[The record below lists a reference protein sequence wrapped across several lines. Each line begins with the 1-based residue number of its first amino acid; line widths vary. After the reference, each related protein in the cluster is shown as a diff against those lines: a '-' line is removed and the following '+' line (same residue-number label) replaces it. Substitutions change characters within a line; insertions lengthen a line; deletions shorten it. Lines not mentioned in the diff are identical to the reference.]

1 MRPIATDFRTVAE
14 DRTRGARSFFERRSA
29 RRRLAA
35 AFSLVQVMVAT
46 GVIVMCGV
54 GGVQALVM
62 VNRKASSMRLFTN
75 ARAAVQRNIDA
86 ALCVPFSSALEPPIL
101 ALTSGAGAVY
111 DDDGQGDNLVD
122 IALTRAGTDAVVRGT
137 LTRIVLAEPNGD
149 GADIRRVTFRI
160 AYTFLSHPYG
170 YEMTVLRSVD

>member
-1 MRPIATDFRTVAE
+1 
-14 DRTRGARSFFERRSA
+14 
-29 RRRLAA
+29 
-35 AFSLVQVMVAT
+35 MVAT

-86 ALCVPFSSALEPPIL
+86 ALCVPFSSTLEPPIL
-101 ALTSGAGAVY
+101 ALTSGAGEVY

-149 GADIRRVTFRI
+149 GANIRRVTFRI